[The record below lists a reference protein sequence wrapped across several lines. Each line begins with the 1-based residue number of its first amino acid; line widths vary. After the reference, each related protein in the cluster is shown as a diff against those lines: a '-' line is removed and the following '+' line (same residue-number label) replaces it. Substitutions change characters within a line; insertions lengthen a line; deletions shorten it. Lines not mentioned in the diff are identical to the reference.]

1 MWLAS
6 EMAAF
11 AHVCELESFTA
22 AARLLGVPKVAVS
35 RAIVSLE
42 RRLGTRLLIRTTRRV
57 SLTPAGELLRPHC
70 QRLLV
75 EVEAV
80 RSRFTAAPGAPRR
93 LRLWVDPGYGR
104 LLVTPLVPRFL
115 ERYGDVAL
123 SVTVVESPPLAAS
136 GDWDLMIGNAA
147 REPAVDMREPA
158 GLASTPLG
166 RPALLLC
173 AAPAYLARHGRPR
186 KPADLTAHTVLRP
199 AGGLTLRLRR
209 SGAESRSARSSPHEH
224 IQELH
229 LRPALQVDDP
239 ALVHSSVAAGLGIG
253 VLPEFLCRQGLAM
266 GKLER
271 VLPEWTPDD
280 PLELQALHPI
290 VSAGT
295 AAVRQFLEFLL
306 ANLVPVLG
314 GTVGGT
320 APARGDRD
328 TGGRDGAD
336 ARQDTRDSSHA
347 SGAHARTQG
356 ERIAKSRTDDT

>member
-11 AHVCELESFTA
+11 AHVCELKSFTA

-70 QRLLV
+70 QRLLI

-80 RSRFTAAPGAPRR
+80 RSRFAAAPEAPRR
-93 LRLWVDPGYGR
+93 LRLLVDAGYGR

-115 ERYGDVAL
+115 ERYGDIAL
-123 SVTVVESPPLAAS
+123 SVNVVDALPTAPSEE
-136 GDWDLMIGNAA
+136 WDLLICNAA
-147 REPAVDMREPA
+147 RDSGTALPEPGANG
-158 GLASTPLG
+158 GLNRTPLG
-166 RPALLLC
+166 RPPLLLC
-173 AAPAYLARHGRPR
+173 ATPTYLSQHGRPR

-199 AGGLTLRLRR
+199 SGAAPLRLRR
-209 SGAESRSARSSPHEH
+209 HGEQRSGAGRAAEAAHSEA
-224 IQELH
+224 QELH

-239 ALVHSSVAAGLGIG
+239 ALVHSSTAAGLGIG

-271 VLPEWTPDD
+271 VLADWIPDE
-280 PLELQALHPI
+280 PLELQALH
-290 VSAGT
+290 GT
-295 AAVRQFLEFLL
+295 APANSATVRQFLEFLL
-306 ANLVPVLG
+306 ANMIPVLG
-314 GTVGGT
+314 SGAVVD
-320 APARGDRD
+320 APMRRARG
-328 TGGRDGAD
+328 
-336 ARQDTRDSSHA
+336 
-347 SGAHARTQG
+347 
-356 ERIAKSRTDDT
+356 